1 MTQNNNKHR
10 TVSLRPARS
19 IAVTSGKG
27 GVGKSTLSLNLA
39 LELSRRG
46 KRVCLFDADTNL
58 ANITI
63 MTGLVPEKTLG
74 DWLTGQAGLQDILLE
89 GPQGLHIVPAASG
102 LLELVDLDPVQQQ
115 RLIDLLQRLERDYD
129 FLVVDTAAGADRQVL
144 SFLQAVGEVLL
155 VITPE
160 PTSLT
165 DAFSLLKLL
174 HREGYRRP
182 VQVVVNRTPD
192 FDKARATLIRFATAV
207 RKYIGLRV
215 VAPGYV
221 YDDPLASVAVNRQK
235 PLLELFPES
244 RAGQC
249 LRNFTRSLMQRDS
262 DPTRSLSAWLAEQ
275 GGARI
280 PLQRLIEDPDADW
293 VDEVV
298 ERIRNEPLEDVRLW
312 MQLFSSAWQKRLA
325 EEAARSGPETRREG
339 FLAAVRFASRLGRDP
354 RRLAL
359 VSNGSEDAA
368 G

>member
-1 MTQNNNKHR
+1 MTQNNKNRR
-10 TVSLRPARS
+10 TVAIRPARS

-63 MTGLVPEKTLG
+63 MTGLAPEKTLG
-74 DWLTGQAGLQDILLE
+74 DWLAGQASLRELLIA

-102 LLELVDLDPVQQQ
+102 LIELVDLEPHQQQ
-115 RLIDLLQRLERDYD
+115 RLLELLQRLERDYD
-129 FLVVDTAAGADRQVL
+129 FLVIDTAAGADRQVL
-144 SFLQAVGEVLL
+144 SFLQAAGEVLL

-174 HREGYRRP
+174 WQEGYRRP
-182 VQVVVNRTPD
+182 VQVVVNRAPD
-192 FDKARATLIRFATAV
+192 FDKARDTLVRFASAV

-221 YDDPLASVAVNRQK
+221 FDDPLASVAVSRQK

-249 LRNFTRSLMQRDS
+249 LRNFTRSLLQRDS
-262 DPTRSLSAWLAEQ
+262 DPTRSLAAWLASQ
-275 GGARI
+275 GDHPLQ
-280 PLQRLIEDPDADW
+280 PLQRVIEDSDAAW
-293 VDEVV
+293 IDEVV
-298 ERIRNEPLEDVRLW
+298 ARIRREPLEDVRLW
-312 MQLFSSAWQKRLA
+312 MQLFSSAWQKRLD
-325 EEAARSGPETRREG
+325 EEAARSGAEDRRQG
-339 FLAAVRFASRLGRDP
+339 FLAAVRFAARIGREPEAETADSD
-354 RRLAL
+354 R
-359 VSNGSEDAA
+359 GS
-368 G
+368 

>member
-1 MTQNNNKHR
+1 VTQNNNNTR
-10 TVSLRPARS
+10 PVAIRPARS

-46 KRVCLFDADTNL
+46 QRVCLFDADTNL

-63 MTGLVPEKTLG
+63 MTGLAPEKTLA
-74 DWLTGQAGLQDILLE
+74 DWLAGKAGLKQLLLE
-89 GPQGLHIVPAASG
+89 GPQGLYIVPAASG
-102 LLELVDLDPVQQQ
+102 LIELVDLDVAQQ
-115 RLIDLLQRLERDYD
+115 RRLLELLQRLERDFD
-129 FLVVDTAAGADRQVL
+129 FLVIDTAAGADRRVL
-144 SFLQAVGEVLL
+144 SFLQAAGEVLI
-155 VITPE
+155 VITTE

-182 VQVVVNRTPD
+182 VQVVVNRAPD
-192 FDKARATLIRFATAV
+192 FEQARDTLIRFASAV

-221 YDDPLASVAVNRQK
+221 FDDPLVSVAVNRQQ
-235 PLLELFPES
+235 PLLELFPDS

-249 LRNFTRSLMQRDS
+249 LRNFTRSLLQRNS
-262 DPTRSLSAWLAEQ
+262 TPGRSLSAWLSAQ
-275 GGARI
+275 GGVAAE

-293 VDEVV
+293 VDAVV

-312 MQLFSSAWQKRLA
+312 MQLFSGAWQKRLRQEA
-325 EEAARSGPETRREG
+325 VKSGEERRRQG
-339 FLAAVRFASRLGRDP
+339 FLAAVRFAARAGRDAATP
-354 RRLAL
+354 AL
-359 VSNGSEDAA
+359 TANTGEKP

>member
-1 MTQNNNKHR
+1 MTHNNNQRR
-10 TVSLRPARS
+10 TVAIRPARS

-39 LELSRRG
+39 LELGRRG

-58 ANITI
+58 ANITV

-74 DWLTGQAGLQDILLE
+74 DWLAGEAGLEEILLD
-89 GPQGLHIVPAASG
+89 GPQGVHIVPAASG
-102 LLELVDLDPVQQQ
+102 LLELVDLDRNQRQ
-115 RLIDLLQRLERDYD
+115 RLIDLLRRLERDYD

-144 SFLQAVGEVLL
+144 SFLQAVGEVL
-155 VITPE
+155 VAITPE

-174 HREGYRRP
+174 HREGFRRP
-182 VQVVVNRTPD
+182 VQVVVNRAPD

-221 YDDPLASVAVNRQK
+221 YDDPLASVAVSRQR
-235 PLLELFPES
+235 PLLELFPQS

-262 DPTRSLSAWLAEQ
+262 EPTRSLSAWLAEQ
-275 GGARI
+275 DGDGA
-280 PLQRLIEDPDADW
+280 PLQRLIEDSDADW

-312 MQLFSSAWQKRLA
+312 MQHFSSAWQQRLDD
-325 EEAARSGPETRREG
+325 EAARTATEDCRRG
-339 FLAAVRFASRLGRDP
+339 FLAAVRFAARAGRAP
-354 RRLAL
+354 KLPVLAEARAETP
-359 VSNGSEDAA
+359 G
-368 G
+368 